1 MATQIMQSMVWTVL
15 PFGQIT
21 FPTTTDGFKPG
32 QYLDFSVIVSPR
44 LESTSTDQLQL
55 QQFPDWIA
63 GGPGGRS
70 WPETVAALQASLT
83 LDILG
88 LTTPVKAHARLV
100 HKPVVGQLFGSQQP
114 DKDVWNGMFSADT
127 PVTPYLFKGMEKRTI
142 RSSGAG
148 ALSDV
153 VTSLYGHFG
162 MKSPTLFPTYASL
175 VAPTA
180 FGPMG
185 FNDSTRDDVEISE
198 RDPKGG
204 HTPAGLARKNH
215 LTTAL
220 DNALKNDRFVAH
232 DFSNVPGLGAN
243 PPASTLQALAFLQE
257 QQFLQRPHADAGAA
271 QALADK
277 NPKWDFHQI
286 VAGAAS
292 LPSLMRALGLVL
304 DLRAGP
310 FSPSVF
316 NDWEAKQ
323 ANHKTVAVEFA
334 FNGAKLNWPKASTLP
349 HANNNDKT
357 MTVRPPTAAL
367 ISKGGVFEPQ
377 PLDPTH
383 TDLDGRML
391 KVGDQ
396 GLFRLIRLDHDNA
409 AVKAMQL
416 ADNITRSRAGGK
428 KLTLTTPDR
437 FALPA
442 LRTGGFAIA
451 RTGRAEQM
459 AKVLARQTNVLQKRF
474 FDHPTGK
481 KPALHAEDITR
492 GYRFDVFNK
501 AQTDVWLSLMWRQGT
516 IAIPG
521 APTLDVL
528 EEDTIVPAPTTAGL
542 DTGSSD
548 LYLQET
554 LTKWDGWSLA
564 VPRIG
569 TSFYDARN
577 PAPNTPSGSEGFN
590 VTTDWHVP
598 GAPGSGTVNVPLTNF
613 GKLPPLRF
621 GQSYTMR
628 ARAVDLAG
636 NSLPVTSAPTNGI
649 VVTRSERHLRY
660 EPSPAPRMLLLGAP
674 HPGASEEVVVV
685 RSESGADQTNGGID
699 TGTADRMIVPASLSI
714 FMAEQHG
721 AFDIPDP
728 DAAGKQE
735 MDASL
740 ARYQDLAARDA
751 TTLAD
756 LGQLVDPTF
765 VHSQTNPYLFP
776 SVMPITYLP
785 EFIGRVALVRGL
797 PPNSGAKK
805 TTAKITFD
813 PEGTAW
819 PKLNAGRI
827 LLRKGTNDWGVVG
840 VPDAVTGKF
849 SAAELVLDLDVGN
862 EIVCLLN
869 SEISAGVLDIMAV
882 WEQIQIKALAAGWT
896 QKQINTLE
904 GKILAGE
911 HWMFTPWR
919 EIKFVHAVRTPLM
932 DPILYLEP
940 QKSAIGETKAEF
952 NGLKN
957 ALWGTVA
964 MSRKSTARI
973 DVNGTWTMP
982 IDTGANRLTRSA
994 STFSGIVDTAFA
1006 ETAFSLD
1013 IARVGLGKRP
1023 DQTGTSVIATTNFEN
1038 FDEVHEFNDTKF
1050 RAVTYEATATS
1061 HYIEY
1066 FREELTL
1073 SSAADPIQDLRTQG
1087 QVKPGVPF
1095 EGATVKLSLVG
1106 TDNSKTNALGQIE
1119 PQVQVRPLVQA
1130 PVGTA
1135 ASVAAPTPGDYIV
1148 VEDPTLNSSPA
1159 TATNG
1164 YIQILD
1170 NSPIKSSDIDL
1181 STKTAVFSYVGPTIH
1196 TFSDPVNDKTT
1207 STQMHV
1213 PNSKRPSAPSPL
1225 YVIPVTNRD
1234 AVTNTDVAWTRNALR
1249 VYLNRPWW
1257 SSGDRERLGVVCWHA
1272 GSSKSVVPPTDL
1284 SPYVTQW
1291 GFDPIHQ
1298 SRETL
1303 STTTK
1308 QPTPSCFPLAT
1319 AKSSNASLTIE
1330 EISTK
1335 VDVAGHSVQYD
1346 KDRDLWFADIKVTSA
1361 KGNELESYTP
1371 FIRFA
1376 LARYQPTSIDNAHL
1390 SKVVT
1395 VDYAQLAPNR
1405 HVTMTGNIT
1414 TGYTVTVAGYA
1425 PVGEIAQT
1433 TKSTNIIRITVEQQ
1447 DTRITDPALTWKPLI
1462 RNEVVESTDL
1472 VSSVSHT
1479 DKVTWT
1485 GGFNPGTTAS
1495 PVRLAIEEFEVYEH
1509 LYERLVWT
1517 DTIPIPFSPT

>member
-1 MATQIMQSMVWTVL
+1 MATEIMQSMVWTVL
-15 PFGQIT
+15 PFGQTTIT
-21 FPTTTDGFKPG
+21 TTTDGFQPG

-44 LESTSTDQLQL
+44 LESTKTDDLQL

-70 WPETVAALQASLT
+70 WPDTIAALQSSLT

-88 LTTPVKAHARLV
+88 LTTPAKAHARLV
-100 HKPVVGQLFGSQQP
+100 HKPVAGLLFGSQQP
-114 DKDVWNGMFSADT
+114 NADVWNGLFSAT
-127 PVTPYLFKGMEKRTI
+127 TKVTPYLFKGMEKRHI

-148 ALSDV
+148 ALSDII
-153 VTSLYGHFG
+153 TSLYGHFG
-162 MKSPTLFPTYASL
+162 MQSPTAFPTYADL

-185 FNDSTRDDVEISE
+185 FNDSTRDDVEIAA
-198 RDPKGG
+198 RNPKGG
-204 HTPAGLARKNH
+204 HTPAGLARKNR
-215 LTTAL
+215 LT
-220 DNALKNDRFVAH
+220 NALEGALKKDRYVTPG
-232 DFSNVPGLGAN
+232 FSNVPGIGPN
-243 PPASTLQALAFLQE
+243 PPLSTLHSLAFLQE
-257 QQFLQRPHADAGAA
+257 QQFLQRPHANAGEA
-271 QALADK
+271 QALAEK

-286 VAGAAS
+286 VAGAAG

-310 FSPSVF
+310 FAPSVF
-316 NDWEAKQ
+316 TDWEAKQ

-334 FNGAKLNWPKASTLP
+334 FDGAKLNWPKASTLP

-367 ISKGGVFEPQ
+367 VSKGGSFEPQ
-377 PLDPTH
+377 PLDAAH
-383 TDLDGRML
+383 TDLAGRML

-396 GLFRLIRLDHDNA
+396 ALFRLIRLDHDNA

-416 ADNITRSRAGGK
+416 ADNLTRSRAGGA
-428 KLTLTTPDR
+428 KLTLSTPDR

-459 AKVLARQTNVLQKRF
+459 ASVLKRQTDVLQSRF
-474 FDHPTGK
+474 FDHPTAK

-492 GYRFDVFNK
+492 GYRFDVFDK

-516 IAIPG
+516 IVIPG

-542 DTGSSD
+542 DTGASD

-569 TSFYDARN
+569 TSFYDTHN

-598 GAPGSGTVNVPLTNF
+598 GTVGSTTVNLPLTNF

-621 GQSYTMR
+621 GQRYTMR

-636 NSLPVTSAPTNGI
+636 NSLPVNGAPGSGI
-649 VVTRSERHLRY
+649 AVTQSERHLRY
-660 EPSPAPRMLLLGAP
+660 EPSPAPRVLLIGAP
-674 HPGASEEVVVV
+674 QPGASEEVIVV

-699 TGTADRMIVPASLSI
+699 TGTAERMIVPASLSI

-721 AFDIPDP
+721 AFDIPDT
-728 DAAGKQE
+728 DAPGKKE
-735 MDASL
+735 MDSSL

-751 TTLAD
+751 TSLED

-765 VHSQTNPYLFP
+765 VHSHTNPYLFP

-785 EFIGRVALVRGL
+785 EFIGRTALVRGL
-797 PPNSGAKK
+797 PPNSGAKR
-805 TTAKITFD
+805 TTAQITFD

-819 PKLNAGRI
+819 PQLNAGR
-827 LLRKGTNDWGVVG
+827 LTLRKGANDWGVVG
-840 VPDAVTGKF
+840 VPDPVSGNF
-849 SAAELVLDLDVGN
+849 SAADLVLDLDVGN

-869 SEISAGVLDIMAV
+869 SEISAGVLDIMAL

-896 QKQINTLE
+896 QKQINALE
-904 GKILAGE
+904 AKILAGE

-957 ALWGTVA
+957 ALFGTVA

-973 DVNGTWTMP
+973 DVGGTWTMP
-982 IDTGANRLTRSA
+982 IDTGTNVLAPSGA
-994 STFSGIVDTAFA
+994 TFSGIVDTTFN

-1013 IARVGLGKRP
+1013 IARVGLGRRP

-1073 SSAADPIQDLRTQG
+1073 SSTADPILDLRTQG

-1106 TDNSKTNALGQIE
+1106 TDNSTLNGAGLIE
-1119 PQVQVRPLVQA
+1119 PQVQIRPLVQA
-1130 PVGTA
+1130 PKGTA
-1135 ASVAAPTPGDYIV
+1135 VDVAAPTPGDFIV

-1164 YIQILD
+1164 FIQILD
-1170 NSPIKSSDIDL
+1170 NSPIKSSDVDL
-1181 STKTAVFSYVGPTIH
+1181 ATKTVVFSYVGPTIH
-1196 TFSDPVNDKTT
+1196 AFSDPVHDKTT

-1225 YVIPVTNRD
+1225 YVIPVTNRNAKTD
-1234 AVTNTDVAWTRNALR
+1234 TNVAWTRNALR

-1272 GSSKSVVPPTDL
+1272 GSSTSAVPPTNL
-1284 SPYVTQW
+1284 SPFVTQW

-1298 SRETL
+1298 SRERL

-1308 QPTPSCFPLAT
+1308 QPTPACFPLAT

-1346 KDRDLWFADIKVTSA
+1346 PDRDLWFADIKVTSA
-1361 KGNELESYTP
+1361 LGNELESYTP

-1376 LARYQPTSIDNAHL
+1376 LARYQPNSIDNAHL

-1405 HVTMTGNIT
+1405 HVTLTGNVT
-1414 TGYTVTVAGYA
+1414 SGYHVTVAGYA
-1425 PVGEIAQT
+1425 PVGEIGGST
-1433 TKSTNIIRITVEQQ
+1433 NSTNIIRITVEAQ
-1447 DTRITDPALTWKPLI
+1447 DTRIADPALTWKPYI
-1462 RNEVVESTDL
+1462 RNQVIQSTDL
-1472 VSSVSHT
+1472 VSSVADT

-1485 GGFNPGTTAS
+1485 GGFNPGHTAS
-1495 PVRLAIEEFEVYEH
+1495 PVRLAIEEFEVYQH

-1517 DTIPIPFSPT
+1517 DTIPIPFSPS